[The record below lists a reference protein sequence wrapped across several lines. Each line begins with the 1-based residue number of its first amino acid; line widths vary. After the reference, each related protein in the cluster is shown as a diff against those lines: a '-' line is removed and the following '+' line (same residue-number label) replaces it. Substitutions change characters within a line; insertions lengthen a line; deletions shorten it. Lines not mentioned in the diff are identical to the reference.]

1 MIFILVKKRHS
12 SIKLTNFSEDIFE
25 DVVRLE
31 DGNERLHS
39 EDTTLQVL
47 LAFQQETEISGLN
60 FWISKISRTLPDCYE
75 LLGGNVLEMVD
86 EELDELKE
94 FLLHASRLC
103 SDLLCGLAERV
114 LVLEQ
119 EVVGVVP
126 VVDGGDG
133 VQDGSTQARGDA
145 FHEDRL

>member
-1 MIFILVKKRHS
+1 M
-12 SIKLTNFSEDIFE
+12 
-25 DVVRLE
+25 
-31 DGNERLHS
+31 
-39 EDTTLQVL
+39 
-47 LAFQQETEISGLN
+47 
-60 FWISKISRTLPDCYE
+60 
-75 LLGGNVLEMVD
+75 LEMVD

-114 LVLEQ
+114 LVLEE

-126 VVDGGDG
+126 VVDRRDG
-133 VQDGSTQARGDA
+133 VKDGSTQAGRNA